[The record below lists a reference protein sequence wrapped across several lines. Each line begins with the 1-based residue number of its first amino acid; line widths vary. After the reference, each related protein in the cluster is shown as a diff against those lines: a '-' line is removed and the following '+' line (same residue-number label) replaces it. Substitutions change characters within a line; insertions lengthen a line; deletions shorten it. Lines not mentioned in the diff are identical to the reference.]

1 MSGKYRIEYSGSA
14 YYMISCGNY
23 RTGTRQV
30 LSQTDAAGH
39 TTTYAYHPNAV
50 AGAGQIKSVTN
61 ALLKKSYYAYDLLG
75 RQIRTWGA
83 TDYPQQ
89 YGYNAYGELVTLT
102 TWRDAANAIDFST
115 ATWPNPAAG
124 TGDTTTWTYH
134 SATGLLT
141 RKEYADTKGT
151 NYAYDS
157 ANRLSVRTW
166 ARSDGLDT
174 TYGYDSNTGELLS
187 VDYENANTPDITYTY
202 DRVGRQATVADAT
215 GSRSF
220 AYDATTL
227 RLNAETLDTTFY
239 GGTKLKRAYQDGSET
254 NGLAGRS
261 AGYELGTAADAD
273 AYQQVDYTFDTSGRL
288 KTVAADT
295 DTFSYGYEANTNR
308 LASLTAPQ
316 HTVAYT
322 YETNRDLMTA
332 IDNRISGSSYSNY
345 AYSHDALGRRTS
357 REQSGSAFALT
368 HTDTFAYNTRSE
380 VTGST
385 NSVLTGSAYTPTYTY
400 DKIGNRESSTGISP
414 VSAYTANQLS
424 QYTAIGATNPTYD
437 ADGNLTSNGTW
448 TYTWNGENRLRTA
461 TKGTTTINFTY
472 DYLGRLVKKDD
483 GTNTQVYV
491 YDGWTKRD
499 SAEMVQAVLAPEGLS
514 ERVPSGRERS
524 NRIATFNL
532 QSSTLTLQT
541 TYFWGLDLSGT
552 LQGAGGV
559 GGLLKEGVNY
569 PLYDA
574 NGNIVQKLNGTG
586 TAVMNVD
593 YDPFGNIIRG
603 TLTGEYGFSTKPLID
618 GIDWY
623 YYGFRYYDP
632 VTGRWPSRDPIE
644 ERGGLNL
651 YGFVKNDAIDR
662 IDSLGLAWGN
672 ARAVW
677 HYYWGEGEEV
687 PLSRTGHVGTVT
699 DSIKSNMDKWKKEA
713 EDAAHKKGKELSC
726 PAGGSETIKDDDN
739 DGAHSGVWWIGGI
752 SLKRSYECDITADC
766 SKCEYTFQ
774 CSLTHEM
781 DDRFVYPLDL
791 DNDKEDFYDDW
802 TLGGTPFYVTHT
814 WSDSTSDSGALK

>member
-1 MSGKYRIEYSGSA
+1 MTEINETDRVKRK
-14 YYMISCGNY
+14 
-23 RTGTRQV
+23 TR
-30 LSQTDAAGH
+30 
-39 TTTYAYHPNAV
+39 
-50 AGAGQIKSVTN
+50 SV
-61 ALLKKSYYAYDLLG
+61 D
-75 RQIRTWGA
+75 
-83 TDYPQQ
+83 
-89 YGYNAYGELVTLT
+89 V
-102 TWRDAANAIDFST
+102 
-115 ATWPNPAAG
+115 
-124 TGDTTTWTYH
+124 
-134 SATGLLT
+134 
-141 RKEYADTKGT
+141 
-151 NYAYDS
+151 
-157 ANRLSVRTW
+157 
-166 ARSDGLDT
+166 DGLDT

-239 GGTKLKRAYQDGSET
+239 GGTKLKHAYQDGTET

-273 AYQQVDYTFDTSGRL
+273 AYQQVDYTFDASGRL
-288 KTVAADT
+288 KTVAAGT
-295 DTFSYGYEANTNR
+295 DTFSYNYGTNTNR

-322 YETNRDLMTA
+322 YETNRDRMTA

-368 HTDTFAYNTRSE
+368 NTDTFAYNTRSE

-385 NSVLTGSAYTPTYTY
+385 NSVLTSSAYTPTYTY

-414 VSAYTANQLS
+414 VSAYTTNQLN

-448 TYTWNGENRLRTA
+448 TYSWNGENRLRTA
-461 TKGTTTINFTY
+461 TKGRTTINFTY

-483 GTNTQVYV
+483 GINTQVYL
-491 YDGWTKRD
+491 YDGWHC
-499 SAEMVQAVLAPEGLS
+499 
-514 ERVPSGRERS
+514 
-524 NRIATFNL
+524 IATFNL
-532 QSSTLTLQT
+532 QSSNLTLQT
-541 TYFWGLDLSGT
+541 AYLWGLDLSGT

-559 GGLLKEGVNY
+559 GGLLKEGANY

-574 NGNIVQKLNGTG
+574 NGNITQKLNGTG

-603 TLTGEYGFSTKPLID
+603 NLTGEYGFSTKPLID

-632 VTGRWPSRDPIE
+632 VTGRWLNRDPIGEIAHRLVERARLGNTFFAQMLLEKE
-644 ERGGLNL
+644 EAVLVNSFHELVSSSTAYNSLEKWDFKKVQFLEKARRFEALHEAFERVQTASQMKLLLDLLGFSRSLIIESQTRLLNSSIGITYQDIRIAELNL
-651 YGFVKNDAIDR
+651 YSFLMNDSVNLVDKDGRAPWIAIAIIVRLFIPPHTLD
-662 IDSLGLAWGN
+662 A
-672 ARAVW
+672 
-677 HYYWGEGEEV
+677 
-687 PLSRTGHVGTVT
+687 PGT
-699 DSIKSNMDKWKKEA
+699 
-713 EDAAHKKGKELSC
+713 C
-726 PAGGSETIKDDDN
+726 P
-739 DGAHSGVWWIGGI
+739 
-752 SLKRSYECDITADC
+752 
-766 SKCEYTFQ
+766 
-774 CSLTHEM
+774 
-781 DDRFVYPLDL
+781 
-791 DNDKEDFYDDW
+791 
-802 TLGGTPFYVTHT
+802 
-814 WSDSTSDSGALK
+814 